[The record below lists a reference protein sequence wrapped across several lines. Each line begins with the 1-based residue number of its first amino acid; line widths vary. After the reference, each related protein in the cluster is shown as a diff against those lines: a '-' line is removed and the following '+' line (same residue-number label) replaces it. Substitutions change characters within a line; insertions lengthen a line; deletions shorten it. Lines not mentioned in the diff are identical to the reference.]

1 MSFNITDTTVDLAV
15 NKTLSLLESTGTT
28 GWRLSGNNISS
39 NDFIGTTN
47 DKPFTI
53 KVNNKFSGIID
64 ELKCSFGINALSNNT
79 TGQSNSAFG
88 KGALLNNISG
98 NLNSAFG
105 NGALF
110 SNTNGG
116 FNSAFGNGALFS
128 NTNGWFNSAFGIGA
142 LESNVDG
149 SFNSVIGFQDTK
161 PSSNYNNIIAIGYN
175 SELSI
180 TGSNQVRIGN
190 GDITS
195 ASTQVG
201 WTTSSDERLK
211 SDIKDIDI
219 GLEFINKLH
228 PVSYYRIND
237 ENKKIEYGLIAQELQ
252 NLLHPWRF
260 KTPEK

>member
-98 NLNSAFG
+98 NL
-105 NGALF
+105 
-110 SNTNGG
+110 
-116 FNSAFGNGALFS
+116 NSAFGNGALFS